1 LPLGAWF
8 FIVKKER
15 KITAMDKVK
24 RMIQFKKVI
33 LAMVFITISM
43 IYFSN
48 SMISARAVYSFQ
60 DQALETKEQTL
71 SNISGSHMVWTESDA
86 AGYLQVVYQNIK
98 TTEKKQITTFAS
110 QKHSP
115 RVGESKDGKVYII
128 WTDDREYVA
137 TGKWIMYGYELSS
150 GRDWKLNAHTQ
161 YYTRMNMN
169 GSEFVGHD
177 NSTYD
182 IYHYDLITNT
192 ETLVG
197 KGCIPVVADGKVLFQ
212 HENDG
217 GLSLTNVKTGDTRV
231 VLDLPYHLY
240 VWELAFDGTTA
251 LYKHSDL
258 DLKTKYVV
266 LDTSN
271 SVSTPVDLTPA
282 TKKPNEYF
290 QMYIGNGQVSWVQDD
305 GGIPVLYGYHLAHKE
320 GFKVTE
326 GDQALRVAGFDKDG
340 LVMKNADGGFF
351 NKAIIRTEV
360 PDYISSGGMAPVMDD
375 SVKKKVNAQGGELSV
390 KDGSVALVI
399 PPGALS
405 QDTDIEIKLN
415 KDVTDSLSITKKGS
429 MREASKA
436 WVVTVGSQLLQK
448 AQLTLTYDNTKWSE
462 LQTQKMVI
470 YRWNESANV
479 WVAVSTRLGNGS
491 TGITADME
499 DSGTYALFVNDV
511 TFDDGKDHWA
521 RTSMEILASR
531 DIVDGLSENQFVPE
545 GLLTRAQ
552 FTKMLVGA
560 LQLKPKAGASSTFTD
575 VSRDHWSYGWVEA
588 AVSAGL
594 VQGDG
599 TSFNPDA
606 ELTREQ
612 MMIML
617 VRAMGSEQ
625 QAIVLSDKETEQ
637 GLAYSDSQE
646 ISSWARKYAALS
658 SKSGLIEG
666 DNGAIRPKDSS
677 TRAQAATVVY
687 RLLKKNK

>member
-1 LPLGAWF
+1 
-8 FIVKKER
+8 
-15 KITAMDKVK
+15 MDKVK
-24 RMIQFKKVI
+24 IIKQFKRVI
-33 LAMVFITISM
+33 LAMVFTTISM

-48 SMISARAVYSFQ
+48 SMLSARTVYSFQ
-60 DQALETKEQTL
+60 DQATEVKEQTL

-86 AGYLQVVYQNIK
+86 TGYLQVFYQNIK
-98 TTEKKQITTFAS
+98 TAEKKQITTFAS

-115 RVGESKDGKVYII
+115 RVGETKDGKVYII
-128 WTDDREYVA
+128 WTDDREYAA
-137 TGKWIMYGYELSS
+137 TQAWVMVGYELSS
-150 GRDWKLNAHTQ
+150 GLEWKLNAHTQ
-161 YYTRMNMN
+161 YYTRLNMN
-169 GSEFVGHD
+169 GSEFIGAD

-182 IYHYDLITNT
+182 IFHYDLITNK

-197 KGCIPVVADGKVLFQ
+197 KGRIPVVADGKVLFK
-212 HENDG
+212 HERDG

-258 DLKTKYVV
+258 DLKTKYTV

-271 SVSTPVDLTPA
+271 PAAVPVDLTPA
-282 TKKPNEYF
+282 TKKLNEYF
-290 QMYIGNGQVSWVQDD
+290 QMYIGNGQVSWVQDV
-305 GGIPVLYGYHLAHKE
+305 GGIPVLNGYHLALKE

-326 GDQALRVAGFDKDG
+326 GDQALRVAGFDKEG
-340 LVMKNADGGFF
+340 LVMKNADGSFF
-351 NKAIIRTEV
+351 RKSIIRTEV
-360 PDYISSGGMAPVMDD
+360 PDQISSGGTAPLLVTDD
-375 SVKKKVNAQGGELSV
+375 FIKKKVNAQGDELSI
-390 KDGSVALVI
+390 KDGSVSLVI

-415 KDVTDSLSITKKGS
+415 KEATDSLDNTQKGS
-429 MREASKA
+429 MRAASRA
-436 WVVTVGSQLLQK
+436 WVISVGSPLLQK
-448 AQLTLTYDNTKWSE
+448 AQITFTYDKTKWSE
-462 LQTQKMVI
+462 LQTQKMVV
-470 YRWNESANV
+470 YRWNESGNN
-479 WVAVSTRLGNGS
+479 WVAVPTRLENGLS
-491 TGITADME
+491 GITANIE
-499 DSGTYALFVNDV
+499 GSGTYGLFVNDV
-511 TFDDGKDHWA
+511 TFVDGRDHWA
-521 RTSMEILASR
+521 RSSMEVLASR
-531 DIVDGLSENQFVPE
+531 GIVDGLSQNQFVPE
-545 GLLTRAQ
+545 GVLTRAQ

-560 LQLKPKAGASSTFTD
+560 LQLHPAAGTSSTFTD
-575 VSRDHWSYGWVEA
+575 VSRNHWSHGWVEA

-599 TSFNPDA
+599 ASFNPDA

-625 QAIVLSDKETEQ
+625 QAIALNDKETEQ
-637 GLAYSDSQE
+637 GLIYSDSQE
-646 ISSWARKYAALS
+646 ISSWAQKYAALS
-658 SKSGLIEG
+658 SKIGLIEG